1 MTAIRSRQRA
11 GGAPDAETAGT
22 HASDAEVIRH
32 SAHDPERFAVLFD
45 RYAAQ
50 IHRYAARRLGT
61 QTADD
66 IVAETFLT
74 AFRKRGTYDL
84 GRPLARPWL
93 YGIATTLVARHH
105 RGEERHYRA
114 LQRTGIDPLPE
125 PEAEAVVARVAAQQ
139 QERLL
144 GGALS
149 ALPAGDRDVLLLV
162 AWGDLGYEEVGEA
175 LGIPPGTVGSRL
187 NRARRKLK
195 AALGGADPTAPE
207 VE

>member
-11 GGAPDAETAGT
+11 GVAPDAEAAGAY
-22 HASDAEVIRH
+22 ASDAEVIRR
-32 SAHDPERFAVLFD
+32 SVHDPERFAVLFD

-61 QTADD
+61 QAADD

-74 AFRKRGTYDL
+74 AFRKRGTYDP

-105 RGEERHYRA
+105 RSEERHYRA

-125 PEAEAVVARVAAQQ
+125 PEAEAVVARVTAQQ

-144 GGALS
+144 GGAL
-149 ALPAGDRDVLLLV
+149 AELPAGDRDVLLLV

-187 NRARRKLK
+187 NRVRRKLK

-207 VE
+207 AE